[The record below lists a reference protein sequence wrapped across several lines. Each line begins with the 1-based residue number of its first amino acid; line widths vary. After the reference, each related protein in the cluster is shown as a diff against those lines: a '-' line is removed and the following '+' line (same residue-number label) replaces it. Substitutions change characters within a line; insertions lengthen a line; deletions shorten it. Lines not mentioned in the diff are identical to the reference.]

1 MMQEKN
7 RDLTSGSLARQ
18 ILLFSVPLM
27 LSNVLQ
33 ILFNM
38 VDVAVVGRFAGSMA
52 LGSVGSTTT
61 MINMFTGFLIGLA
74 GGINVLTARYL
85 GAGDRRNLR
94 ETVHTAAL
102 FSLLT
107 GFCLLAVGTLFGKG
121 ILGLLHTRE
130 ELIDGAVLYISIY
143 FLGMPALAM
152 YNFGNAV
159 FSAAGDTRRPLLY
172 LSIAGV
178 VNIVLNLVLV
188 IGFRFDVAGV
198 AIASVIAQYLSAALI
213 VAALFRSREDYGLTL
228 SGLRIHPVKLK
239 MIAHIGIP
247 AGLQNII
254 FHFANMCIQAAVN
267 SFSAVIVAGNA
278 AAVNADGLV
287 FDIMAAFYTA
297 CGSFMGQN
305 FGAGKPERVR
315 KSYLWSLGYSF
326 GIGAAAGILFLLFG
340 MRFLSLFTGDP
351 LVAEAGMMRLRIMGF
366 SYAMSA
372 VMDCSIAASRAL
384 GKSVIP
390 TFIVL
395 MGSCVFRVIW
405 IYTVFAW
412 FRTLPS
418 LYLLY
423 IFSWSI
429 TGLAEVL
436 YFVKIYRI
444 QIKMISG

>member
-1 MMQEKN
+1 MEQNK
-7 RDLTSGSLARQ
+7 RDLTSGSLAGQ
-18 ILLFSVPLM
+18 ILCFSVPLM

-74 GGINVLTARYL
+74 GGINVLTARFL
-85 GAGDRRNLR
+85 GARDRKNLR
-94 ETVHTAAL
+94 EAVHTAAV

-107 GFCLLAVGTLFGKG
+107 GILLLAVGIGLGRW
-121 ILGLLHTRE
+121 ILVLLHTRT
-130 ELIDGAVLYISIY
+130 ELMDGAVLYISIY
-143 FLGMPALAM
+143 FLGMPALAV

-159 FSAAGDTRRPLLY
+159 FSAAGDTRRPLYY
-172 LSIAGV
+172 LSAAGV
-178 VNIVLNLVLV
+178 VNIVLNLILV
-188 IGFRFDVAGV
+188 IVFHMDVAGV
-198 AIASVIAQYLSAALI
+198 AIASVIAQYLSAVLI
-213 VAALFRSREDYGLTL
+213 AAALFRSREEYGLCL
-228 SGLRIHPVKLK
+228 SELRIHPVKLK
-239 MIAHIGIP
+239 AIVHIGIP

-267 SFSAVIVAGNA
+267 SFSAVMVAGNA
-278 AAVNADGLV
+278 AAANADGLV

-305 FGAGKPERVR
+305 YGAGNRERVR
-315 KSYLWSLGYSF
+315 KSYLWSLSYSF
-326 GIGAAAGILFLLFG
+326 GVGALAGGLFLLFG
-340 MRFLSLFTGDP
+340 KQFLSLFTGDQE
-351 LVAEAGMMRLRIMGF
+351 VAAAGMQRLQIMGF

-372 VMDCSIAASRAL
+372 VMDCSISASRAL
-384 GKSVIP
+384 GKSVVP
-390 TFIVL
+390 TIIVL
-395 MGSCVFRVIW
+395 LGSCVFRVIW

-412 FRTLPS
+412 FRTIPS

-429 TGLAEVL
+429 TGLAEVI
-436 YFVKIYRI
+436 YFIKIYQKQMETI
-444 QIKMISG
+444 PG